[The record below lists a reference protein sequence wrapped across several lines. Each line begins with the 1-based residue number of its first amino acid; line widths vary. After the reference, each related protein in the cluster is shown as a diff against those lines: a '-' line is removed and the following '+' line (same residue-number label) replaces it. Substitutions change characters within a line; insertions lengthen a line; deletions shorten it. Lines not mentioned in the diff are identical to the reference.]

1 MHLNASFIIDY
12 LYFNHCA
19 ILTIKVQFVYR
30 FSVADML
37 YTTLL
42 NLKKIPH
49 MFLSWIC
56 GLAIL
61 CAAPSD
67 ILRLEWGTPEY
78 ETATYI
84 KVPLK
89 IFIASDWKMMGP
101 KALGDTLVNP
111 PEIFWKNSK
120 NVSDVQ
126 VLWPVT
132 TSWFEENQK
141 GQVYKQRVVALLH
154 VQLKDRTGGEL
165 NLELRAQCC
174 GRVCKLIKQQI
185 SLPLPM
191 KNFSQMQSWKMLL
204 FAFLGGAILN
214 VMPCVLPVLG
224 LKLKGLSQ
232 VSPFLLRRTFLMSS
246 LGIFLGF
253 WTLAFVTIMLKFV
266 FQKEVGWGIHLQN
279 PHFLTALCLVMVV
292 ASYSLLGLF
301 QFQVPRWTAQFVPK
315 DYRSSLS
322 ALGSGLLAVLLATPC
337 SAPFLGPALGYFLC
351 GTVQEILYGYTSIAF
366 GFSLP
371 YILGLILP
379 VYRLLPKPGYWM
391 VVIERFVGVSFLG
404 AAIWLVGWP
413 LSSFLP
419 ELSHRLAIG
428 FLILMAL
435 VPLLHYYVTYNLSL
449 LWRSILL
456 FALPSIA
463 GVGLFLLPFFSESSR
478 PTVSMQDGKIQWIR
492 WTPELM
498 KQAIQAGRIVFVDV
512 TGSGC
517 LTCMLNKQVF
527 MQTKI
532 QSLLTRPNMVCMRAD
547 YSTGADEITRFLK
560 TFSRAAIPFNVA
572 VCKEFPGGIV
582 LNELIST
589 QEVEEVIGFLRKTQV
604 QKPSAKPGVQP

>member
-1 MHLNASFIIDY
+1 MP
-12 LYFNHCA
+12 
-19 ILTIKVQFVYR
+19 
-30 FSVADML
+30 
-37 YTTLL
+37 YTALL
-42 NLKKIPH
+42 DLKKITSV
-49 MFLSWIC
+49 FLAWIC
-56 GLAIL
+56 SIVALYAMPNNIVK
-61 CAAPSD
+61 
-67 ILRLEWGTPEY
+67 LEWGTPEY
-78 ETATYI
+78 ETATYV

-89 IFIASDWKMMGP
+89 IFIAPGWKMLGP
-101 KALGDTLVNP
+101 KSVGDTIANP
-111 PEIFWKNSK
+111 PKIFWKNSK
-120 NVSDVQ
+120 NIADVQ

-132 TSWFEENQK
+132 TAWFEANQK
-141 GQVYKQRVVALLH
+141 GQIYKKRAFALLH
-154 VQLKDRTGGEL
+154 IQLKDRTGGEL

-174 GRVCKLIKQQI
+174 GRVCQMVKEQI
-185 SLPLPM
+185 SLPLPAG
-191 KNFSQMQSWKMLL
+191 KFSQMQSWKMIL

-253 WTLAFVTIMLKFV
+253 WMLAFVTIMLKFV

-301 QFQVPRWTAQFVPK
+301 QFQVPRWTARFVPK

-351 GTVQEILYGYTSIAF
+351 GTVQEIVYGYTAIAS

-379 VYRLLPKPGYWM
+379 IYRLLPKPGHWM
-391 VVIERFVGVSFLG
+391 VLVERFVGISFLG

-419 ELSHRLAIG
+419 DLSHRLAIG
-428 FLILMAL
+428 LLILMAL
-435 VPLLHYYVTYNLSL
+435 VPILHHYVTYKLSL
-449 LWRSILL
+449 FWRTILL

-463 GVGLFLLPFFSESSR
+463 GVGLFLLPFFSQSSHH
-478 PTVSMQDGKIQWIR
+478 TVSMQDGKIQWIR
-492 WTPELM
+492 WSPKLM
-498 KQAIQAGRIVFVDV
+498 KDAIQAGRIVFVDV

-527 MQTKI
+527 MQPNI
-532 QSLLTRPNMVCMRAD
+532 QALLTRPNTVCMRAD
-547 YSTGADEITRFLK
+547 YSTGAEEITRFLK

-582 LNELIST
+582 LNELISA
-589 QEVEEVIGFLRKTQV
+589 QEIEEVLEFLRKKQMPHNAE
-604 QKPSAKPGVQP
+604 KIAIKPGV

>member
-1 MHLNASFIIDY
+1 MPY
-12 LYFNHCA
+12 
-19 ILTIKVQFVYR
+19 TIR
-30 FSVADML
+30 
-37 YTTLL
+37 L
-42 NLKKIPH
+42 NLKK
-49 MFLSWIC
+49 MSYLFLMWVCSI
-56 GLAIL
+56 AVL
-61 CAAPSD
+61 CAAHSD
-67 ILRLEWGTPEY
+67 LLRLEWGTPEY

-84 KVPLK
+84 KIPLK
-89 IFIASDWKMMGP
+89 IFIAPEWKMMGP
-101 KALGDTLVNP
+101 KALGDTIANP

-120 NVSDVQ
+120 NIADVQ

-132 TSWFEENQK
+132 TAWFEANQK
-141 GQVYKQRVVALLH
+141 GQVYKQRAFALLH

-174 GRVCKLIKQQI
+174 GRVCQLIKKQL
-185 SLPLPM
+185 SLPLPPG
-191 KNFSQMQSWKMLL
+191 NFSQMHSWKMML

-253 WTLAFVTIMLKFV
+253 WMLAFVTIMLKFV

-301 QFQVPRWTAQFVPK
+301 QFQVPRWTARFVPK

-351 GTVQEILYGYTSIAF
+351 GTVQEILYGYTAIAL

-371 YILGLILP
+371 YLLGLILP
-379 VYRLLPKPGYWM
+379 VYRLLPKPGHWM
-391 VVIERFVGVSFLG
+391 VVIERFVGISFLA

-419 ELSHRLAIG
+419 GFSHRLAIG
-428 FLILMAL
+428 LLILMAL
-435 VPLLHYYVTYNLSL
+435 VPLLHHYVTYNSL
-449 LWRSILL
+449 LWRSVLL
-456 FALPSIA
+456 FAFPSIA
-463 GVGLFLLPFFSESSR
+463 GVGLFLLPFFSQPSHHS
-478 PTVSMQDGKIQWIR
+478 VSMQDGNIQWIR

-512 TGSGC
+512 TGTGC

-527 MQTKI
+527 MQPKI
-532 QSLLTRPNMVCMRAD
+532 QALLTRPNTVCMRAD
-547 YSTGADEITRFLK
+547 YSTGSDEITRFLK

-582 LNELIST
+582 LNELIT
-589 QEVEEVIGFLRKTQV
+589 AQEVEEVLAFLRKNQI
-604 QKPSAKPGVQP
+604 QKLSAKPGAQS